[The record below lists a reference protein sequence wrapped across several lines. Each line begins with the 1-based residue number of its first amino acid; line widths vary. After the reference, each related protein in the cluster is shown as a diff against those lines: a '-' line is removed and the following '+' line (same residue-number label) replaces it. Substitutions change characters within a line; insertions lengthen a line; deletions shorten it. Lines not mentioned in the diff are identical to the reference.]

1 MIVINRNTVIHENE
15 IKLTAT
21 KSSGPGGQNVNKV
34 NTRVTLSFDVLN
46 SSLTEEQKHRLYRRL
61 TSRINKEG
69 ELKLSSQEHRTQ
81 SANRKAVI
89 DRFIELLQSTLR
101 KPRRR
106 KQSTLPQHV
115 KAKRVAA
122 KKHRGEIKKM
132 RQKVEW

>member
-1 MIVINRNTVIHENE
+1 MIVIDRNTVIHENE
-15 IKLTAT
+15 INLTAT

-61 TSRINKEG
+61 AGRINKEG

-81 SANRKAVI
+81 SANKKAVI
-89 DRFIELLQSTLR
+89 ERFIELLQGALQR
-101 KPRRR
+101 PRRR
-106 KQSTLPQHV
+106 KQSTLPRHV

-122 KKHRGEIKKM
+122 KKHRGELKKM
-132 RQKVEW
+132 RKKVEW